1 MVGVI
6 SFLPHLPN
14 SVCRSDSHVRRVNM
28 ASVSKTVLA
37 TGFSSGLGFEV
48 LRQLLDRSTPYN
60 IIFGARDREAAID
73 AVSKL
78 QYDDAANAVT
88 VLPLEL
94 SDMKTVRSFAQQVME
109 KIGPGKI
116 DYLVLNAA
124 IFKGT
129 VEEDEDSYGSRWCE
143 AAVVNHFSH
152 HYLIH
157 LLQGKLVA
165 SKTRIVMVSSAALI
179 HVEDPDDLDDLLQP
193 GSGFDGFFVYAGSK
207 FVQLLGA
214 HWWRRQL
221 QNQCVVIAVSPG
233 LVPNTGLGRERGSK
247 TSGIL
252 PDAKSARQGAAN
264 ILKGLLRDD
273 LPEDPDRI
281 FLTSRGEWWDT
292 YFIRATLDRELQNWW
307 CPSQAEL
314 DEEAGIS

>member
-1 MVGVI
+1 
-6 SFLPHLPN
+6 
-14 SVCRSDSHVRRVNM
+14 M

-78 QYDDAANAVT
+78 QYDDAVNAVI

-94 SDMKTVRSFAQQVME
+94 SDMKT
-109 KIGPGKI
+109 I

-143 AAVVNHFSH
+143 AAV
-152 HYLIH
+152 IDD
-157 LLQGKLVA
+157 GKLVA

-179 HVEDPDDLDDLLQP
+179 YVEDPDDLDDLLQP

-207 FVQLLGA
+207 F
-214 HWWRRQL
+214 
-221 QNQCVVIAVSPG
+221 NQCVVIAVSLG

-281 FLTSRGEWWDT
+281 FLTSWGEWWDT
-292 YFIRATLDRELQNWW
+292 YFIRPGR
-307 CPSQAEL
+307 
-314 DEEAGIS
+314 AGRGGWHILGTGGRGGFAAR